1 MALVPEICAYT
12 LLGLILE
19 IFESVGCILPSASRR
34 YVAGFI
40 GRLVA
45 ISNPSLRRQIEKNL
59 KIINSPVTQDLH
71 KSSMKVIENFAISLC
86 DFIWPGEIN
95 IRINGMEHIQDT
107 YKRGKGLVLITCH
120 LGPWELGGHI
130 FKNLDIPALAIY
142 KRYSSALMRRFIQ
155 RHRAPGLNYVAVGEG
170 ISKKCMKQLRS
181 GGALCALGDIPFGE
195 VGVTVK
201 LCGRNA
207 KLPRGPVL
215 LAYRAGSP
223 VIPGFVLREGPGN
236 YVINMEN
243 PIYPSTFQSRD
254 IKRHG
259 NEEVIELV
267 QQVADVITR
276 YVRNYPE
283 QWCRFDNVWEDSF
296 H

>member
-1 MALVPEICAYT
+1 MILFAVV
-12 LLGLILE
+12 LE
-19 IFESVGCILPSASRR
+19 IFELTGRFLTPASRR
-34 YVAGFI
+34 YIAGLI
-40 GRLVA
+40 GRMA
-45 ISNPSLRRQIEKNL
+45 ARAKPNLRLQVESNL
-59 KIINSPVTQDLH
+59 KIVNSPFIHDLYG
-71 KSSMKVIENFAISLC
+71 SSIKVIENFAISLC

-95 IRINGMEHIQDT
+95 IRVNGMEHIQNN

-170 ISKKCMKQLRS
+170 ISKECMKQLRA

-195 VGVTVK
+195 DGVTVK

-223 VIPGFVLREGPGN
+223 VIPGFVLREGPGK

-243 PIYPSTFQSRD
+243 PIYPSAFQSGD
-254 IKRHG
+254 IKKPG
-259 NEEVIELV
+259 NEEVMELV

-276 YVRNYPE
+276 YIRNYPE
-283 QWCRFDNVWEDSF
+283 QWCRFDNVWEDN
-296 H
+296 